1 MARTGRP
8 PGKTYEASKLV
19 KLTAE
24 QLAAIQAYATSE
36 GITDSEAIRRLIDA
50 GLSTVEPAPK
60 RTPKPAKR
68 SKPAR

>member
-1 MARTGRP
+1 MAGRGP
-8 PGKTYEASKLV
+8 PREFEERKLIR
-19 KLTAE
+19 LTTE

-50 GLSTVEPAPK
+50 GLLTVPASKPK